1 MALTRSGVAYNL
13 DESPHRLE
21 VPYENQTLVFVFS
34 SDLYKQKF
42 YERFVDNRRKIVDSL
57 TRRFGFRVENDVLCD
72 IRLYSSI
79 EKRGFL
85 ILKDG
90 ERFVCQENITLNGG
104 LVMRQSCGV

>member
-34 SDLYKQKF
+34 SGLYKQKF
-42 YERFVDNRRKIVDSL
+42 YDRFIENRREISDSL
-57 TRRFGFRVENDVLCD
+57 SGRFGFRVENDVLCD
-72 IRLYSSI
+72 IRLYRTI

-90 ERFVCQENITLNGG
+90 ERFVCQDNIILNGG
-104 LVMRQSCGV
+104 LMMKGN